1 MAEKKDRE
9 NKRKVDLISS
19 HSDIE
24 RDNGPLAAYTLGGPA
39 VSDPYNTN
47 GVPSFM
53 RYIPKDGEQ
62 LV

>member
-24 RDNGPLAAYTLGGPA
+24 RDNGPLAALHTRGSSSIGPIQHQWSTFLHA
-39 VSDPYNTN
+39 LYS
-47 GVPSFM
+47 
-53 RYIPKDGEQ
+53 
-62 LV
+62 